1 MLTKN
6 FYSYMRKKFCAAT
19 NGSSVYGKFTNL
31 SGVVEEKQSSKDDA
45 GPIQNMNICNA
56 KAAEGVGVYFGSGTT
71 PATPDDYKLENPIA
85 TGLSVVAP
93 AGVSFTRGDGY
104 DEYSVTFGVTA
115 SADQV
120 IITEIGL
127 KSCSYTYIASG
138 TQANTYNYALFDR
151 TVLDEPIT
159 IPAGQSKQVT
169 YTIRFNYG
177 DAA

>member
-6 FYSYMRKKFCAAT
+6 FYSYIRKKFCATT
-19 NGSSVYGKFTNL
+19 NGYSTFGEFTNL
-31 SGVVEEKQSSKDDA
+31 SGKVEKKQSCEDDV
-45 GPIQNMNICNA
+45 GPIQNMNIYNA
-56 KAAEGVGVYFGSGTT
+56 KVAEGVGVYFGSGTT
-71 PATPDDYKLENPIA
+71 PATPDDYKLENPIT

-115 SADQV
+115 STDQV
-120 IITEIGL
+120 TITEVGL
-127 KSCSYTYIASG
+127 KSCSYIYIAPG

-151 TVLDEPIT
+151 TVLDAPIT

-177 DAA
+177 DAV

>member
-6 FYSYMRKKFCAAT
+6 FYSYMRKKFCATT
-19 NGSSVYGKFTNL
+19 NGSGVYGKFTNL
-31 SGVVEEKQSSKDDA
+31 SGVVEEKLSSSDDV
-45 GPIQNMNICNA
+45 GPMQNMNIYNA
-56 KAAEGVGVYFGSGTT
+56 KVAEGVGVYFGSGTT
-71 PATPDDYKLENPIA
+71 PATPDDYKLENPIT

-115 SADQV
+115 STDQV
-120 IITEIGL
+120 TITEVGL
-127 KSCSYTYIASG
+127 KSCSYTRITSG

-159 IPAGQSKQVT
+159 IPAWQSKQIT
-169 YTIRFNYG
+169 YQIRFNYG